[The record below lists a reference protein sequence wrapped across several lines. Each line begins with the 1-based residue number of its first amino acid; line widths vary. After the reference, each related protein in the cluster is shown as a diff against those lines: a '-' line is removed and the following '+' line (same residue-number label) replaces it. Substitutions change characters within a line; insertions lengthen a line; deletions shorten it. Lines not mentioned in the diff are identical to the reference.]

1 MRVLIS
7 LATAA
12 ALFAQAPNAGSPPAE
27 NAAATAWP
35 APNKTSSLGA
45 PAPKAVTEL
54 TVTVNQSL
62 ILDQPTGIRRMS
74 IASAEIAEAAAASA
88 QEILLNGKAPGD
100 TTLLVWDGKGNRQ
113 AYEVHVLAN
122 SSKVDAVL
130 HELNRE
136 AGPDVT
142 LSFGDGTVFL
152 SGTVKDSVAADR
164 ANAIA
169 GTLGK
174 VVNLLRVSVPAADP
188 QILLK
193 VRFADLDR
201 SAALQ
206 LGLNI
211 YGLDAYKGIASS
223 TTGQFGTVPTWN
235 FSQQGGKN
243 SLAWTLSNLLNLSYF
258 NPEINVG
265 AVLQDLQAKNVLQIL
280 AEPNL
285 LTLSGRQASFL
296 AGGEFPF
303 PTLQGGAAGV
313 GQITIQ
319 FKEFGIRLNFLPTVT
334 PRGTIHLVVTPEVSS
349 LDYSNGLTVSGYT
362 IPGLSTRRVQTEVE
376 LESGQS
382 FVIAGLLDNQVTEQL
397 NKVPGIGDIPILGKL
412 FQSKSVNKTNSELLV
427 TVTPELVRPIPSGV
441 KGPDLK
447 FPKSF
452 FEDSSQVAP
461 QTPGPAVTGPAPP
474 LPKSTS
480 LPVEQLKN
488 ASAGAAQMPANAG
501 IAPLLGLQPILT
513 IQPIQQPAQV
523 PGAQPPSTSP
533 PNN

>member
-1 MRVLIS
+1 MRLLIS
-7 LATAA
+7 LALAST
-12 ALFAQAPNAGSPPAE
+12 LFAQGPNAGVHSAE
-27 NAAATAWP
+27 NASAPGSP
-35 APNKTSSLGA
+35 APSKASSVSA
-45 PAPKAVTEL
+45 PAPKTVMEL

-62 ILDQPTGIRRMS
+62 ILDQPTGIRRIS

-122 SSKVDAVL
+122 SSKLDAVV
-130 HELNRE
+130 HELTRE
-136 AGPDVT
+136 VGPDVS

-169 GTLGK
+169 STLGK
-174 VVNLLRVSVPAADP
+174 VVNLLRVTVPASDP

-193 VRFADLDR
+193 VRFADIDR

-211 YGLDAYKGIASS
+211 YALDPYKGIGAA

-235 FSQQGGKN
+235 LSKQNGQ
-243 SLAWTLSNLLNLSYF
+243 STLAWTLSNLLNLSYF
-258 NPEINVG
+258 NPEINIG
-265 AVLQDLQAKNVLQIL
+265 AVLQDLQAKNILQIL

-397 NKVPGIGDIPILGKL
+397 NKVPGVSDIPILGKL
-412 FQSKSVNKTNSELLV
+412 FQSKSLNKSNSELLV
-427 TVTPELVRPIPSGV
+427 TVTPELVRPIPGEI
-441 KGPDLK
+441 KPPDLK
-447 FPKSF
+447 FPKPF
-452 FEDSSQVAP
+452 FEGSSKVAP
-461 QTPGPAVTGPAPP
+461 QTPGPAVTGPVPP
-474 LPKSTS
+474 LPTSTS
-480 LPVEQLKN
+480 LPVEQVRN

-501 IAPLLGLQPILT
+501 IAPLFGIQPILT
-513 IQPIQQPAQV
+513 IQPIQPPTQA
-523 PGAQPPSTSP
+523 PGAPPTSNPP

>member
-1 MRVLIS
+1 MRLLTSFALIF
-7 LATAA
+7 
-12 ALFAQAPNAGSPPAE
+12 ALLGPGRNSGAQAAE
-27 NAAATAWP
+27 NSYNTAPAAP
-35 APNKTSSLGA
+35 AKTNSSAVG
-45 PAPKAVTEL
+45 APKAISEL
-54 TVTVNQSL
+54 TVAVNQSL
-62 ILDQPTGIRRMS
+62 ILDQPAGIRRIS
-74 IASAEIAEAAAASA
+74 IASGEIAEAAAASA

-100 TTLLVWDGKGNRQ
+100 TTLLVWDAKGNRQ

-122 SSKVDAVL
+122 SSKIDAVVR
-130 HELNRE
+130 ELTRE

-142 LSFGDGTVFL
+142 LNIGDGTVFL
-152 SGTVKDSVAADR
+152 SGTVKDSLVADR

-169 GTLGK
+169 STLGK
-174 VVNLLRVSVPAADP
+174 VVNLLRVTVPAGDP

-193 VRFADLDR
+193 VRFADIDR
-201 SAALQ
+201 TAALQ

-211 YGLDAYKGIASS
+211 YALDPYKGIGTA
-223 TTGQFGTVPTWN
+223 TTGQFGGVPTWN
-235 FSQQGGKN
+235 FSQQGSQN
-243 SLAWTLSNLLNLSYF
+243 SVAWTLSNLLNLSYF
-258 NPEINVG
+258 NPEINMG
-265 AVLQDLQAKNVLQIL
+265 AILQDLQAKSVLQIL

-285 LTLSGRQASFL
+285 LTLSGRPASFL

-397 NKVPGIGDIPILGKL
+397 NKLPGVGDIPILGKL

-427 TVTPELVRPIPSGV
+427 TVTPELVRPIPGAV
-441 KGPDLK
+441 KAPDLT
-447 FPKSF
+447 FPKPF
-452 FEDSSQVAP
+452 LQGSSKTAP
-461 QTPGPAVTGPAPP
+461 QTPGPAVTGPVPP
-474 LPKSTS
+474 LPTSTT
-480 LPVEQLKN
+480 LPLEQIKN
-488 ASAGAAQMPANAG
+488 ASPGAAQMPANPGVASPLG
-501 IAPLLGLQPILT
+501 IQPILT
-513 IQPIQQPAQV
+513 IQPIQAPAQA
-523 PGAQPPSTSP
+523 PGAPVANPA